1 MVVMAEHEYAPRLV
15 EALVG
20 KKVVGAA
27 TGCFHTAVWTDTG
40 ELFAFGR
47 GHDGKAG
54 PWRGREWVYAEA
66 GRDASREEGDRCIG
80 RRSYGSVD
88 RHRDVMPACG
98 LKAC

>member
-20 KKVVGAA
+20 KIVVGAA

-40 ELFAFGR
+40 ELFTFG
-47 GHDGKAG
+47 
-54 PWRGREWVYAEA
+54 
-66 GRDASREEGDRCIG
+66 
-80 RRSYGSVD
+80 
-88 RHRDVMPACG
+88 DVMPACG